1 MQLPSKSWGKLLF
14 SASIDLEG
22 KEERLCQ
29 DNFWLLKEHRAYT
42 NLVKVNYSISMKTF
56 QNFTIKKQ
64 LPRFHR
70 ECEKLYMP
78 QTTKMF

>member
-1 MQLPSKSWGKLLF
+1 M
-14 SASIDLEG
+14 
-22 KEERLCQ
+22 
-29 DNFWLLKEHRAYT
+29 EHRAYT
-42 NLVKVNYSISMKTF
+42 NLVEVNYSIYMKTF